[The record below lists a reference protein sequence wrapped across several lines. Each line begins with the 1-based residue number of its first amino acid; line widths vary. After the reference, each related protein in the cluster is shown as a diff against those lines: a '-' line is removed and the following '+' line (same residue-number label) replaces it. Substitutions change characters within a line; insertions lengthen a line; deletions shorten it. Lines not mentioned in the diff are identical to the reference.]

1 MEDEIMGKKFATG
14 LLIGGATA
22 FFTWKSLSEEKKQ
35 RLRSKVQRG
44 WDETMDA
51 ATDYAMDFLDWADGV
66 AADYQLAANEKWAA
80 AKEQVKQQAD
90 RVADHFSN
98 EDFDEETAEIRDALS
113 DAKDSDG
120 SQDDIVIDMDHDD
133 SQEK

>member
-1 MEDEIMGKKFATG
+1 MGKKFATG

-22 FFTWKSLSEEKKQ
+22 LLTWKSLSREKKQ
-35 RLRSKVQRG
+35 RLSSQLQRG

-51 ATDYAMDFLDWADGV
+51 ATNYAMDFLDWADGV
-66 AADYQLAANEKWAA
+66 AADSQLAANEKWAS
-80 AKEQVKQQAD
+80 AKAQVKQQAD

-113 DAKDSDG
+113 NAKDSG
-120 SQDDIVIDMDHDD
+120 EGQDDIVIDMDHDD
-133 SQEK
+133 DRTN

>member
-1 MEDEIMGKKFATG
+1 MGKKFATG

-22 FFTWKSLSEEKKQ
+22 FLTWKSLSTEKKQ
-35 RLRSKVQRG
+35 RLRSQVQRG
-44 WDETMDA
+44 WGETMDV

-80 AKEQVKQQAD
+80 AKAQVKQQAN

-113 DAKDSDG
+113 NAKDSHDN
-120 SQDDIVIDMDHDD
+120 QDDIVIDMKHDGEED
-133 SQEK
+133 K